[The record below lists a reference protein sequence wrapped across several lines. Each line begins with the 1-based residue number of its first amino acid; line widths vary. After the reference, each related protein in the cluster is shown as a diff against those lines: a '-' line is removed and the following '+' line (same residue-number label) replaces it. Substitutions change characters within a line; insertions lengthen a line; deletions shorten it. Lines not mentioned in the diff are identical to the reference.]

1 MRAPKTHWFRGRS
14 TRSWSIRAKIISLL
28 LVPLITLVVM
38 WGLATFVTLG
48 PGLDLVRARANL
60 AGIAGP
66 ADALRTELQAER
78 TRSVAYLAATKR
90 DSSALTA
97 QRARTDTAM
106 ATFRDAV
113 GAAKDSTDLTGTRIA
128 DARLR
133 LDDLSRL
140 RSTVDRAEVDRLGA
154 LRQYTDVIGVVDL
167 VYESVLVSPDPE
179 LAEQA
184 HAVVSVARARE
195 LMAQEDALVSGG
207 LAAGTLSA
215 TELGQIVQLIGAQ
228 RYLLGLVVP
237 DLESDQRDAF
247 TSLLAGAGLARLAN
261 LENAVI
267 SSAKAGAPPPVDAN
281 GWASAY
287 RDAGSALQTFEA
299 QAADTLVTRSS
310 PAAAVIFT
318 RIGIA
323 GLLGLVTVIITII
336 ATIRIGRS
344 LIKRL
349 AGLRQAALEMSID
362 RLPRVVRR
370 LRSGEPV
377 DVAHEAPPL
386 PYGDDEIGQVG
397 RAFNELQRTAV
408 NSAVDEANLRHGLN
422 EVFLNIA
429 RRSQTLLHRQ
439 LSILD
444 KMERR
449 ADNPTELE
457 DLFRVD
463 HLATRMRRHAED
475 LVILAGASPGRGWR
489 NPVPLVDVV
498 RGAVSEVEDYARVSV
513 RPLPDLAIAGRA
525 VADVIH
531 LLAELIE
538 NATSFS
544 PPHTKVNIGG
554 DVVAHGFAVEIEDR
568 GLGLTPDALAVANA
582 RLADPPEF
590 DPSNSAQ
597 LGLFVV
603 ARLAARH
610 GVLVQLR
617 PSPYGGVTAVALLP
631 ADLVMPRSATV
642 ALPAGPTREVPIQS
656 GPIDSRGTTYE
667 GASYRTTVAYD
678 VDEATIEEPD
688 GEDPVSR
695 TRPYTGNGVVTDAG
709 PVVAQ
714 AVVGPPVVGAP
725 IASDPIVSDPI
736 ASDPIASLPVKPE
749 VSTKR
754 APVKPRH
761 SRREVIDAPPAE
773 GPDGLPRRIRQSSLA
788 PQLRDA
794 PPADAVA
801 APSPS
806 TRSPEELRA
815 MMSSFQAGMNRG
827 RRDADEEEPSAGS
840 FAGEGDLPTPLPFGP
855 APHNDINAERDAL

>member
-1 MRAPKTHWFRGRS
+1 MRAPKPRWFRGRS

-28 LVPLITLVVM
+28 LVPLTTLVVM

-60 AGIAGP
+60 SAIAGP
-66 ADALRTELQAER
+66 ADSLRSELEAER

-90 DSSALTA
+90 DPAALTA
-97 QRARTDTAM
+97 QRARTNTAVE
-106 ATFRDAV
+106 TFRAAVAGANDA
-113 GAAKDSTDLTGTRIA
+113 TDLTAARVNEA
-128 DARLR
+128 QLRLEDLARLR
-133 LDDLSRL
+133 T
-140 RSTVDRAEVDRLGA
+140 TVDRAEVDRLGA
-154 LRQYTDVIGVVDL
+154 LRQYTDLISAVDL

-184 HAVVSVARARE
+184 HAVVAVARARE
-195 LMAQEDALVSGG
+195 LMAQEDALVSGA

-215 TELGQIVQLIGAQ
+215 TELGQIIQLIGSQ
-228 RYLLGLVVP
+228 RYLLSATAP
-237 DLESDQRDAF
+237 DLDPTQRDAF
-247 TSLLAGAGLARLAN
+247 TSVLAGNGVARLAA
-261 LENAVI
+261 LENTVI
-267 SSAKAGAPPPVDAN
+267 ASGKAGAPPPVDGN
-281 GWASAY
+281 GWTAAY
-287 RDAGSALQTFEA
+287 QDANAALQTFEA
-299 QAADTLVTRSS
+299 QAASALVARSS
-310 PAAAVIFT
+310 PAAVVIFT

-336 ATIRIGRS
+336 ATVRIGRS

-386 PYGDDEIGQVG
+386 PYCDDEIGQVG

-449 ADNPTELE
+449 ADNPAELE

-489 NPVPLVDVV
+489 NPVPLVDVL

-513 RPLPDLAIAGRA
+513 RPLPDVAIAGRA

-568 GLGLTPDALAVANA
+568 GLGLTPDALALANA

-590 DPSNSAQ
+590 DPSSSAQ

-631 ADLVMPRSATV
+631 GDLVVPRAAMV
-642 ALPAGPTREVPIQS
+642 QLPAGPTREVPIQP
-656 GPIDSRGTTYE
+656 GPIDNRGTTYE
-667 GASYRTTVAYD
+667 GASYRASVTYD

-688 GEDPVSR
+688 TEDAISR
-695 TRPYTGNGVVTDAG
+695 ARPYTSNGLVTDAG
-709 PVVAQ
+709 AVVAQ
-714 AVVGPPVVGAP
+714 AVVGQPMGQPAVEP
-725 IASDPIVSDPI
+725 TVS
-736 ASDPIASLPVKPE
+736 APVKPD
-749 VSTKR
+749 VS
-754 APVKPRH
+754 AEPIPVKPRH
-761 SRREVIDAPPAE
+761 ARREVIDAPPAD
-773 GPDGLPRRIRQSSLA
+773 GPDGLPRRVRQSSLA
-788 PQLRDA
+788 PQLRNA
-794 PPADAVA
+794 PPADTAPA
-801 APSPS
+801 ATPTS
-806 TRSPEELRA
+806 RSPEELRA

-827 RRDADEEEPSAGS
+827 RRDADESPDGFQDDS
-840 FAGEGDLPTPLPFGP
+840 
-855 APHNDINAERDAL
+855 NAERDAL